1 MCQVKD
7 HHIWSIRYKAICILL
22 FLCLEKI
29 AYHLTLYIHIHTYIH
44 TYYFICILRA
54 KFIFYNSLNGLLIY
68 NVLHIFEIYKL
79 MS

>member
-44 TYYFICILRA
+44 TYILFYLYLESKIYFLQLSKWIIDLQCSA
-54 KFIFYNSLNGLLIY
+54 
-68 NVLHIFEIYKL
+68 HI
-79 MS
+79 